1 MTHRQRIAVGLLT
14 LVVIFFGF
22 AAAIFIYRQL
32 PARIS
37 YRLTLKVESEGIVS
51 TGSSVIETRWYPG
64 VINMGNPWNTRVRG
78 DAVAV
83 TVGGH
88 GTLFALLTGPATP
101 ARPTGETF
109 YPLDPER
116 ILLEAFDAEK
126 SRTGRSRDFL
136 IAIAK
141 HRDGVELPLTE
152 LPMLVRFKNLSDPRS
167 VERVDPTNL
176 AASFGPGARILQ
188 ATLAITDE
196 PVTTNL
202 ETQLVWLQ
210 KGNEALLNS
219 QLRSGTGL
227 AGNLIRGDFI
237 QP

>member
-1 MTHRQRIAVGLLT
+1 MAVGLLT
-14 LVVIFFGF
+14 LVLVFSGS
-22 AAAIFIYRQL
+22 AVAIFICRQL
-32 PARIS
+32 PTRIN
-37 YRLTLKVESEGIVS
+37 YRLTLKVESEGILS

-64 VINMGNPWNTRVRG
+64 VINMGNAWNTRVRG
-78 DAVAV
+78 EAVAV
-83 TVGGH
+83 DVGGH

-101 ARPTGETF
+101 ARPTGEIF
-109 YPLDPER
+109 YPHDPES
-116 ILLEAFDAEK
+116 ILLEAFAAEK

-136 IAIAK
+136 NVISK
-141 HRDGVELPLTE
+141 FRGGVELPLTR
-152 LPMLVRFKNLSDPRS
+152 LPMLVRFKNPSDPRS

-188 ATLAITDE
+188 ATLAIADE

-202 ETQLVWLQ
+202 ETQLAWLQ

-219 QLRSGTGL
+219 ELRAGTGL
-227 AGNLIRGDFI
+227 TGNLIREDFI